1 MSDDKTQSHR
11 HSNILTTSGLSGKS
25 ITSLDAF
32 IHGSVQILLVGYSGG
47 STYLKWKQ
55 GVFEYGGTQDFGTG
69 TQVKF

>member
-1 MSDDKTQSHR
+1 MSDDKSQSHG
-11 HSNILTTSGLSGKS
+11 HSNLLITSGLSGKT

-32 IHGSVQILLVGYSGG
+32 RHGSTSVLLVGYSGG